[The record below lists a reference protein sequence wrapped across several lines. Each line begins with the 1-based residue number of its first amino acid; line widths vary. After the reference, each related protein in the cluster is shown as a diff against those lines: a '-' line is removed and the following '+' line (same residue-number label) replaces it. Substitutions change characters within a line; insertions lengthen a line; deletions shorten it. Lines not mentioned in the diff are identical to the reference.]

1 VDRRDILR
9 SGLVMAASGLATG
22 NASGRREPEGPS
34 RVLASDE
41 AASAA
46 SGSGLTARI
55 EGQGNASTALQ
66 QFFDA
71 EWDWNLERDP
81 TFASLLGDRRWND
94 RWEDTS
100 LEAIE
105 RDHRHR
111 VAALERLSA
120 IDRTALSP
128 RDQLNYDLFQRD
140 YAMAVEE
147 HSFRW
152 YLVPLNQRGGIQTS
166 DELGDELRFATVKD
180 YDDWTAR
187 LRSFPVFM
195 DQTIAVMREGIRQ
208 KMLLPRV
215 VMERVPAQIDHQIVA
230 DPTASPFYNPFKRF
244 PEGILKPD
252 QDRLAAAG
260 RDAINSGLVGSFARF
275 KRFFT
280 EEYLPACFDQVGIWQ
295 VPDGDALYAFDV
307 RKFTTTNLTPA
318 QVHQIGLD
326 EVARIGR
333 EMETVRAGTGFQ
345 GSRDDF
351 FRYLRTDP
359 RFFEKNPDDLLEA
372 YRALAKSVDPRLV
385 KLFRTL
391 PRMPYGV
398 EPIPAAVAPDT
409 TAAYYTQGAA
419 DGSRAGTYY
428 VNLYRPEMRPKWEM
442 TALTLHESVPGHH
455 IQIAL
460 GMEQVG
466 LPNFRRYGYYNAF
479 GEGWGLYAESLGD
492 ELGVYDDP
500 YAKFGQLT
508 YDMWRAVRLVVDTG
522 MHSMRWTRQQAID
535 YFMARAAKA
544 ELDVVNEID
553 RYIAWPGQAL
563 AYKIGQ
569 LKIRELRDKAAAK
582 LGARFDVREFHDVV
596 LRDGAL
602 PLDIL
607 DRNVND
613 WMDRT

>member
-1 VDRRDILR
+1 
-9 SGLVMAASGLATG
+9 MAASGIVAGDTRLA
-22 NASGRREPEGPS
+22 AAR
-34 RVLASDE
+34 SDDRQTPGLPGQT
-41 AASAA
+41 AAA
-46 SGSGLTARI
+46 
-55 EGQGNASTALQ
+55 ALQ
-66 QFFDA
+66 HFFDA
-71 EWDWNLERDP
+71 EWEWNLERDP
-81 TFASLLGDRRWND
+81 TWASLLGDRRWND
-94 RWEDTS
+94 RWEDAS
-100 LEAIE
+100 LDAIE
-105 RDHRHR
+105 RNHQHR
-111 VAALERLSA
+111 VEALERLSA
-120 IDRTALSP
+120 IDRAALPP

-140 YAMAVEE
+140 YAQAVEE

-152 YLVPLNQRGGIQTS
+152 YLIPLNQRGGIQTS

-180 YDDWTAR
+180 YEDWTAR
-187 LRSFPVFM
+187 LRSFPVYM

-215 VMERVPAQIDHQIVA
+215 VMERVPAQIDHQIVS
-230 DPTASPFYNPFKRF
+230 DPTASPFYKPFQRF
-244 PEGILKPD
+244 PATLAKQD

-260 RDAINSGLVGSFARF
+260 RDAISSGLIDSFTRF

-280 EEYLPACFDQVGIWQ
+280 EEYLPACFEQVGVWQ
-295 VPDGDALYAFDV
+295 VPNGAALYAFDV
-307 RKFTTTNLTPA
+307 RKFTTTNLTPD
-318 QVHQIGLD
+318 QVHKIGLD
-326 EVARIGR
+326 EVARIEA
-333 EMETVRAGTGFQ
+333 EMETVRASTDFK
-345 GSRDDF
+345 GSRDEF
-351 FRYLRTDP
+351 FHYLRTDP
-359 RFFEKNPDDLLEA
+359 RFFEKTPDDLLEA
-372 YRALAKSVDPRLV
+372 YRALAKRVDPKLV

-398 EPIPAAVAPDT
+398 EPIPAEVAPDT
-409 TAAYYTQGAA
+409 TAAYYSQGAA

-455 IQIAL
+455 IQISL
-460 GMEQVG
+460 GMEQTD

-500 YAKFGQLT
+500 YSKFGQLT

-535 YFMARAAKA
+535 YFMAKAAKA

-569 LKIRELRDKAAAK
+569 LKIRELRNKATEA
-582 LGARFDVREFHDVV
+582 LGKRFDVREFHEVV

-607 DRNVND
+607 ESNVNA
-613 WMDRT
+613 WVSQAERA

>member
-1 VDRRDILR
+1 
-9 SGLVMAASGLATG
+9 MAASGLVGA
-22 NASGRREPEGPS
+22 
-34 RVLASDE
+34 DE
-41 AASAA
+41 ARGAAGPQAAQAPASPRQSGAA
-46 SGSGLTARI
+46 A
-55 EGQGNASTALQ
+55 ALQ
-66 QFFDA
+66 HFFGA
-71 EWDWNLERDP
+71 EWEWNLEREP
-81 TFASLLGDRRWND
+81 TWASLLGDRRWND
-94 RWEDTS
+94 RWADVS
-100 LEAIE
+100 LDAIE
-105 RDHRHR
+105 RNHQHR

-120 IDRTALSP
+120 IDRAALSP

-140 YAMAVEE
+140 YAMEVEE

-152 YLVPLNQRGGIQTS
+152 YLIPLNQRGGIQTS

-180 YDDWTAR
+180 YEGWTAR
-187 LRSFPVFM
+187 LRSFPIHM
-195 DQTIAVMREGIRQ
+195 DQTIALMREGIRQ
-208 KMLLPRV
+208 NMLLPRV
-215 VMERVPAQIDHQIVA
+215 VMERVPAQIDHQIVS
-230 DPTASPFYNPFKRF
+230 DPTASPFYKPFKRF
-244 PEGILKPD
+244 PESIPKPD

-260 RDAINSGLVGSFARF
+260 RHAIDSGLVDSFSKF

-295 VPDGDALYAFDV
+295 VPNGPALYAFDV
-307 RKFTTTNLTPA
+307 RKFTTTNLTPD
-318 QVHQIGLD
+318 QVHKIGLD
-326 EVARIGR
+326 EVARIEA
-333 EMETVRAGTGFQ
+333 EMEKVRASTDFK
-345 GSRDDF
+345 GSRDEF
-351 FRYLRTDP
+351 FHYLRTDP
-359 RFFEKNPDDLLEA
+359 RFFEKTPDDLLEA
-372 YRALAKSVDPRLV
+372 YRALAKRVDPELV

-398 EPIPAAVAPDT
+398 EPIPAIAAPDT
-409 TAAYYTQGAA
+409 TAAYYSQGAA

-460 GMEQVG
+460 GMEQTG

-492 ELGVYDDP
+492 EMGLYDDP
-500 YAKFGQLT
+500 YSKFGQLT

-553 RYIAWPGQAL
+553 RYIAWPAQAL

-569 LKIRELRDKAAAK
+569 LKIRELRNKASEA
-582 LGARFDVREFHDVV
+582 LGKRFDVREFHEVV
-596 LRDGAL
+596 LREGAL

-607 DRNVND
+607 ERNVNA
-613 WMDRT
+613 WMSQAARG

>member
-1 VDRRDILR
+1 MDRRDALR
-9 SGLVMAASGLATG
+9 SGLVMAASGLVGADEARG
-22 NASGRREPEGPS
+22 AAGPPSGRGP
-34 RVLASDE
+34 ASPAQSD
-41 AASAA
+41 AAA
-46 SGSGLTARI
+46 
-55 EGQGNASTALQ
+55 ALQ
-66 QFFDA
+66 HFFDA
-71 EWDWNLERDP
+71 EWEWNLERDP
-81 TFASLLGDRRWND
+81 TWASLLGDRRWND
-94 RWEDTS
+94 RWEDAS
-100 LEAIE
+100 LDAIE
-105 RDHRHR
+105 RDHQHR

-120 IDRTALSP
+120 IDREALSP

-147 HSFRW
+147 HSYHW
-152 YLVPLNQRGGIQTS
+152 YLIPLNQRGGIQTS

-180 YDDWTAR
+180 YEDWTAR
-187 LRSFPVFM
+187 LRSFPVYM

-215 VMERVPAQIDHQIVA
+215 VMERVPAQIDHQIVT
-230 DPTASPFYNPFKRF
+230 DPTASPFYKPFQRF
-244 PEGILKPD
+244 PATLAKQD

-260 RDAINSGLVGSFARF
+260 RDAISSGLIDSFTRF

-280 EEYLPACFDQVGIWQ
+280 AEYLPACFEQVGIWQ
-295 VPDGDALYAFDV
+295 VPNGAALYAFDV
-307 RKFTTTNLTPA
+307 RKFTTTNLTPD
-318 QVHQIGLD
+318 QVHKIGVD
-326 EVARIGR
+326 EVARIEE
-333 EMETVRAGTGFQ
+333 EMEKVRASTDFK
-345 GSRDDF
+345 GSRDEF
-351 FRYLRTDP
+351 FHYLRTDP
-359 RFFEKNPDDLLEA
+359 RFFEKTPDDLLEA
-372 YRALAKSVDPRLV
+372 YRALAKRVDPELV

-409 TAAYYTQGAA
+409 TAAYYSQGAA

-455 IQIAL
+455 IQISL
-460 GMEQVG
+460 GMEQTD

-500 YAKFGQLT
+500 YSKFGQLT

-522 MHSMRWTRQQAID
+522 MHSERWTRQQAID
-535 YFMARAAKA
+535 YFMAKAAKA

-569 LKIRELRDKAAAK
+569 LKIRELRNQATEA
-582 LGARFDVREFHDVV
+582 LGPRFDVREFHEVV
-596 LRDGAL
+596 LREGAL

-607 DRNVND
+607 ERNVNA
-613 WMDRT
+613 WMSQAARA